1 MPHMLLHLFT
11 DITIQLW
18 YITESETR
26 LSRGLLTINIMHH
39 IITYYIINIHFLRSL
54 NVLRS
59 QISYVSGSSMKRS
72 LTREKVFKSLKVFKD
87 ISSNYSSAS
96 NFAIINRHRV
106 RIKAI

>member
-18 YITESETR
+18 YIMESETR

-72 LTREKVFKSLKVFKD
+72 LTREKVFKD

>member
-18 YITESETR
+18 YIMKSETR

-39 IITYYIINIHFLRSL
+39 IITHYVINIHFLRSL

-59 QISYVSGSSMKRS
+59 QISYVSSSSVKRS
-72 LTREKVFKSLKVFKD
+72 LAREKVFRD
-87 ISSNYSSAS
+87 ESSNYSNAS

>member
-18 YITESETR
+18 YIMKLETR
-26 LSRGLLTINIMHH
+26 LSSGLLTINIMHH
-39 IITYYIINIHFLRSL
+39 IITHYVINIHFLRSL

-59 QISYVSGSSMKRS
+59 QISYVSSSKS
-72 LTREKVFKSLKVFKD
+72 LTREKVFKDV
-87 ISSNYSSAS
+87 SSNYSSAS
-96 NFAIINRHRV
+96 NFAIINRYRV